1 MSKNVDTL
9 KGMYAAFGRGD
20 IPAIIDQLD
29 ANVEWDQEIASGGV
43 PWLEPRK
50 GAKNI
55 PAFFESLAP
64 LAFPTF
70 DPHTFLESENQ
81 VMALVHM
88 EVDNKKTGKHYSFP
102 YEGHLWW
109 FNNDGKIVKFQHV
122 TDTAQH
128 WRVANGH

>member
-9 KGMYAAFGRGD
+9 KDMYAAFGRGD
-20 IPAIIDQLD
+20 IPAIIDKLD
-29 ANVEWDQEIASGGV
+29 DNIDWDQEIPSGGV

-50 GAKNI
+50 GAENI
-55 PAFFESLAP
+55 PAFFESLTP

-70 DPHTFLESENQ
+70 DPHTFLESGNQ

-88 EVDNKKTGKHYSFP
+88 EVDNKKTSKHYSFP

-109 FNNDGKIVKFQHV
+109 FNHDGKIVKFQHV